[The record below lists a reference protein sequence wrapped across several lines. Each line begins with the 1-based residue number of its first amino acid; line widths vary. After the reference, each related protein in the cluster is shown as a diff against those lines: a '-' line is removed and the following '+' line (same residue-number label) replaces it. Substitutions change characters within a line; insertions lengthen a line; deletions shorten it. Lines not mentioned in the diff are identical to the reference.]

1 MRLTLYTDYAL
12 RVLMFLALKGETLST
27 IQEIAA
33 TYDISSNHL
42 MKLVTALGRA
52 GLIETVRGRNGG
64 LRLAMAPDE
73 INIGALVRRTEDD
86 GQHVECFEAATNQC
100 HITASCKLRHKLREA
115 LDAYYAVLD
124 EVTLADLVARPQ
136 PLRRLLAI
144 SAN

>member
-12 RVLMFLALKGETLST
+12 RALMFLALKGDKLST

-33 TYDISSNHL
+33 TYDISGNHL
-42 MKLVTALGRA
+42 MKLVTELGRA

-64 LRLAMAPDE
+64 LRLAMAPED

-86 GQHVECFEAATNQC
+86 GQHVECFEAVTNHC
-100 HITASCKLRHKLREA
+100 RITASCKLRHKLREA
-115 LDAYYAVLD
+115 LEAYYAVLD

-144 SAN
+144 GA